1 MSPDLTKEFLQEIRS
16 RIASDDAPW
25 LKEHVLHLHYADVA
39 EILDQLTNDEAK
51 YVYFLVEDEELQGDI
66 LMELDEDVRDR
77 FIASLSSKE
86 IADQLENLDSDDA
99 ADILGELS
107 KDQIQQV
114 IAQMEDDDAAEDIVD
129 LLNYDDDSAG
139 GLMQKEFFQAHVE
152 WTVRRA
158 IMELRKQAEDVE
170 KVYNIFVVNEAEQLV
185 GVLSLKRLIFA
196 DTRTTIEELYQS
208 KNIIKVTTSDSAEEV
223 ARIMEKYDLV
233 SIPVVDYQN
242 KLVGRITLD
251 DVVDYIKEE
260 ADKDFKMATG
270 INENSDSSTSI
281 IRSSFSRLPWLII
294 AMVGGTIGA
303 KVISNFEG
311 GLSQLPAL
319 AFFIPLITA
328 MGGNVGVQSSAIVV
342 QAIAK
347 GDIAVKRIMPR
358 IAKEATVGLMNGII
372 LSALIFGIAVF
383 FSNVQLA
390 VVVSLSL
397 LTVIVFASTFG
408 TIFPLVL
415 HRYRIDPALAIGPF
429 VTTLNDVIGLFIYFS
444 IGMLLFHL

>member
-25 LKEHVLHLHYADVA
+25 LKEHVLQLHYADVA

-51 YVYFLVEDEELQGDI
+51 YVYFLVEDEDLQGDI

-281 IRSSFSRLPWLII
+281 IKSSLSRLPWLII

-372 LSALIFGIAVF
+372 LSALIFGVAVF
-383 FSNVQLA
+383 FANVQLA

>member
-1 MSPDLTKEFLQEIRS
+1 MSHELTKEFLQEIRL
-16 RIASDDAPW
+16 RVANDDATW
-25 LKEHVLHLHYADVA
+25 LIEQVLHLHYADIA
-39 EILDQLTNDEAK
+39 EILDELSNEEAK
-51 YVYFLVEDEELQGDI
+51 YIYYLVEDEDLQADI
-66 LMELDEDVRDR
+66 LMELDEEVRDR

-99 ADILGELS
+99 ADILAELP
-107 KDQIQQV
+107 KDQIHEV
-114 IAQMEDDDAAEDIVD
+114 ISQMEDDDAAEDIVD
-129 LLNYDDDSAG
+129 LLNYDEDTAG

-158 IMELRKQAEDVE
+158 LIELRKQAEDVE
-170 KVYNIFVVNEAEQLV
+170 KVYNIFVVNESDQLV
-185 GVLSLKRLIFA
+185 GVLSLKRLLFA

-208 KNIIKVTTSDSAEEV
+208 KNIIKVKTSDTAEEV

-251 DVVDYIKEE
+251 DVVDFIREE

-270 INENSDSSTSI
+270 ISDRTDANSSFWKSG
-281 IRSSFSRLPWLII
+281 FSRLPWLII

-303 KVISNFEG
+303 KVISSFEG
-311 GLSQLPAL
+311 GISKIPAL

-342 QAIAK
+342 QSIAK
-347 GDIAVKRIMPR
+347 GDHGLKRIFPR
-358 IAKEATVGLMNGII
+358 LVREAGVGLMNGII
-372 LSALIFGIAVF
+372 LSGLIFGIASVF
-383 FSNVQLA
+383 SGIQLA
-390 VVVSLSL
+390 TVVSLSL
-397 LTVIVFASTFG
+397 LTVIVFAATFG
-408 TIFPLVL
+408 TLFPMLL

-429 VTTLNDVIGLFIYFS
+429 VTTLNDIIGLFIYFS
-444 IGMLLFHL
+444 IGMLLFNL

>member
-16 RIASDDAPW
+16 RIASDDTLW

-51 YVYFLVEDEELQGDI
+51 YVYFLVEDEDLQGDI

-114 IAQMEDDDAAEDIVD
+114 ISQMEDDDAAEDIVD

-208 KNIIKVTTSDSAEEV
+208 KNIIKVKTSDSAEEV

-281 IRSSFSRLPWLII
+281 IKSSLSRLPWLII

-311 GLSQLPAL
+311 GLSELPAL

-347 GDIAVKRIMPR
+347 GDIAVKRILPR
-358 IAKEATVGLMNGII
+358 IAKEATVGLLNGII
-372 LSALIFGIAVF
+372 LSSLIFGIAVF

-408 TIFPLVL
+408 TIFPLIL

>member
-51 YVYFLVEDEELQGDI
+51 YVYFLVEDEDLQGDI

-196 DTRTTIEELYQS
+196 DTSTTIEELYQS

-281 IRSSFSRLPWLII
+281 IKSSLSRLPWLII

-372 LSALIFGIAVF
+372 LSALIFGIAVV

>member
-16 RIASDDAPW
+16 RIASDDALW

-51 YVYFLVEDEELQGDI
+51 YVYFLVEEEDLQGDI

-281 IRSSFSRLPWLII
+281 IKSSLSRLPWLII

-372 LSALIFGIAVF
+372 LSALIFGVAVF
-383 FSNVQLA
+383 FANVQLA

>member
-16 RIASDDAPW
+16 RIASDDALW

-51 YVYFLVEDEELQGDI
+51 FVYFLVDDEYLQADI

-107 KDQIQQV
+107 KDRIQQV

-152 WTVRRA
+152 WTVRRT

-196 DTRTTIEELYQS
+196 DARTTIEELYQS
-208 KNIIKVTTSDSAEEV
+208 KNIIKVKTSDSAEEV

-251 DVVDYIKEE
+251 DVVDYIREGV
-260 ADKDFKMATG
+260 DKDFKMATG
-270 INENSDSSTSI
+270 INENSDSSASI
-281 IRSSFSRLPWLII
+281 IKSSLSRLPWLII

-358 IAKEATVGLMNGII
+358 IAKEATVGLMNGIV
-372 LSALIFGIAVF
+372 LSALIFGVAVF
-383 FSNVQLA
+383 FSGVHLA

-408 TIFPLVL
+408 TIFPLIL
-415 HRYRIDPALAIGPF
+415 HRYRVDPALAIGPF
-429 VTTLNDVIGLFIYFS
+429 VTTLNDIIGLFIYFS

>member
-39 EILDQLTNDEAK
+39 EILDQLTNEEAK
-51 YVYFLVEDEELQGDI
+51 YVYFLVEDEDLQGDI

-114 IAQMEDDDAAEDIVD
+114 IAQMEDDDA
-129 LLNYDDDSAG
+129 
-139 GLMQKEFFQAHVE
+139 
-152 WTVRRA
+152 
-158 IMELRKQAEDVE
+158 ELRKQAEDVE

-281 IRSSFSRLPWLII
+281 IKSSLSRLPWLII

-372 LSALIFGIAVF
+372 LSALIFGVAVF
-383 FSNVQLA
+383 FANVQLA

>member
-25 LKEHVLHLHYADVA
+25 LKEYVLHLHYADVA

-51 YVYFLVEDEELQGDI
+51 YVYFLVEDEDLQGDI

-196 DTRTTIEELYQS
+196 DTSTTIEELYQS

-281 IRSSFSRLPWLII
+281 IKSSLSRLPWLII

-372 LSALIFGIAVF
+372 LSALMFGIAVV

>member
-1 MSPDLTKEFLQEIRS
+1 
-16 RIASDDAPW
+16 
-25 LKEHVLHLHYADVA
+25 
-39 EILDQLTNDEAK
+39 
-51 YVYFLVEDEELQGDI
+51 
-66 LMELDEDVRDR
+66 
-77 FIASLSSKE
+77 
-86 IADQLENLDSDDA
+86 
-99 ADILGELS
+99 
-107 KDQIQQV
+107 
-114 IAQMEDDDAAEDIVD
+114 
-129 LLNYDDDSAG
+129 
-139 GLMQKEFFQAHVE
+139 
-152 WTVRRA
+152 
-158 IMELRKQAEDVE
+158 
-170 KVYNIFVVNEAEQLV
+170 
-185 GVLSLKRLIFA
+185 
-196 DTRTTIEELYQS
+196 
-208 KNIIKVTTSDSAEEV
+208 
-223 ARIMEKYDLV
+223 
-233 SIPVVDYQN
+233 
-242 KLVGRITLD
+242 
-251 DVVDYIKEE
+251 
-260 ADKDFKMATG
+260 
-270 INENSDSSTSI
+270 
-281 IRSSFSRLPWLII
+281 
-294 AMVGGTIGA
+294 MVGGTIGA

-372 LSALIFGIAVF
+372 LSALIFGVAVF
-383 FSNVQLA
+383 FANVQLA

>member
-25 LKEHVLHLHYADVA
+25 LKEYVLHLHYADVA

-51 YVYFLVEDEELQGDI
+51 YVYFLVEDEDLQGDI

-196 DTRTTIEELYQS
+196 DTSTTIEELYQS

-281 IRSSFSRLPWLII
+281 IKSSLSRLPWLII
-294 AMVGGTIGA
+294 AMAGGTIGA

-372 LSALIFGIAVF
+372 LSALMFGIAVV

-415 HRYRIDPALAIGPF
+415 QRYRIDPALAIGPF

>member
-1 MSPDLTKEFLQEIRS
+1 MSPDLTKEFLLEIRS
-16 RIASDDAPW
+16 RIATDDALW

-51 YVYFLVEDEELQGDI
+51 YVYFLVEDEDLQGDI

-208 KNIIKVTTSDSAEEV
+208 KNIIKVKTSDSAEEV

-281 IRSSFSRLPWLII
+281 IKSSLSRLPWLII

-372 LSALIFGIAVF
+372 LSALIFGVAVI